1 MIDGDD
7 VDFVAL
13 GSLAT
18 NGPVSIVLLVI
29 AIILFI
35 AASANEEEC
44 SKKSCSAGHVPK
56 LTDNECLCVERAK

>member
-13 GSLAT
+13 GNLAT
-18 NGPVSIVLLVI
+18 KGPVSFVLFV
-29 AIILFI
+29 LFVCFLI
-35 AASANEEEC
+35 AALANEEQCE
-44 SKKSCSAGHVPK
+44 KKSCSAGHVPK